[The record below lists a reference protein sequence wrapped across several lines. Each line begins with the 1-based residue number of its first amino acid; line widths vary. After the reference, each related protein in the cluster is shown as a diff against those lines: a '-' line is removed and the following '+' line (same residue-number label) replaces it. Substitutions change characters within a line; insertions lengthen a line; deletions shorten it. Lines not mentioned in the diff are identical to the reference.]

1 MDQSMEPTQLIGIGA
16 SICTGI
22 SLLPQLIKLIK
33 DKKAENVSFAMMI
46 VLLSGL
52 ILWIIYG
59 CKKEDYI
66 IVVSNGVSL
75 LLNISI
81 LVLGAIYKSRE

>member
-1 MDQSMEPTQLIGIGA
+1 MAIEQWIGIAA

-22 SLLPQLIKLIK
+22 SLLPQLLKLIK
-33 DKKAENVSFAMMI
+33 EKKSENVSFPMMI

-59 CKKEDYI
+59 FYKEDYI
-66 IVVSNGVSL
+66 IILSNGTSM

-81 LVLGAIYKSRE
+81 LVLGTIYKDQ